1 MTGPFR
7 MPISCRA
14 ALSCLAWLMPM
25 PTRPSVPGR
34 RFLGAAATADIVTYH
49 HDPREDPSQLAHPA
63 AVVVGGTRLR

>member
-1 MTGPFR
+1 
-7 MPISCRA
+7 
-14 ALSCLAWLMPM
+14 M